1 MRPCEDRFVAALDMS
16 LRKKIGRASFVLAI
30 IFIAWIPLGALRMV
44 PFVLDLSG
52 EPSLRVHASAAVGL
66 LMIAAWGFWE

>member
-1 MRPCEDRFVAALDMS
+1 MRPCEDRFVPALDMS
-16 LRKKIGRASFVLAI
+16 LRKKIGRASFVLAL
-30 IFIAWIPLGALRMV
+30 IFIAWIPLGALRLV

-52 EPSLRVHASAAVGL
+52 EPSLRVHAAAAVGL